1 MNAMLAYVNAS
12 DSLVSGRLREWRPP
26 RWVRVWML
34 GATRL
39 GDGWL
44 WCVLALLLSLRGGF
58 AHRVLATGALAAG
71 VASTL
76 LLPLK
81 RRVRRP
87 RPCDEARFLHFDVA
101 PPDRWS
107 FPSGHSMNA
116 FAVCT
121 VLALA
126 FPALALPLVATA
138 ASIAASRVV
147 LGLHYLSDVLV
158 GSLLGALIGA
168 ATYGLLL
175 G

>member
-12 DSLVSGRLREWRPP
+12 DARVSVRLREWRPP
-26 RWVRVWML
+26 RWVRVWMV

-44 WCVLALLLSLRGGF
+44 WGGLALLLSLRGGS
-58 AHRVLATGALAAG
+58 AHKVLATGALAG
-71 VASTL
+71 GLASTL
-76 LLPLK
+76 LVPLK

-87 RPCDEARFLHFDVA
+87 RPCEEGRFLHSGVTA
-101 PPDRWS
+101 PDRWS

-126 FPALALPLVATA
+126 FPALAFPLVATA

-147 LGLHYLSDVLV
+147 LGLHFLSDVLA
-158 GSLLGALIGA
+158 GALLGALIGA
-168 ATYGLLL
+168 AAYGALL

>member
-1 MNAMLAYVNAS
+1 MNAVIAYVSAS
-12 DSLVSGRLREWRPP
+12 DLHVSGRLREWRPP

-34 GATRL
+34 AATRL

-44 WCVLALLLSLRGGF
+44 CSVLALCLSWRGGF
-58 AHRVLATGALAAG
+58 AHEVLATAALAAG
-71 VASTL
+71 LASTL
-76 LLPLK
+76 LVSLK

-87 RPCDEARFLHFDVA
+87 RPCEQARFPHFDVA
-101 PPDRWS
+101 APDRWS
-107 FPSGHSMNA
+107 FPSGHAMNA

-126 FPALALPLVATA
+126 FPSLALPMLATA

-147 LGLHYLSDVLV
+147 LGLHFLSDVLV

-168 ATYGLLL
+168 ATYAALL